1 MLLGNWLLGH
11 SLLVLLSLGTVF
23 NLCWLWIC
31 RNRLRFSRW
40 TVPLLAVLHTIFGVL
55 SVRCMAFLETG
66 SGGNMSLYGG
76 MFLMPV
82 FYGAVACAGKKRAAD
97 VFDVFT
103 VCMLFTL
110 LCARVNC
117 IWKGCCAGLPIPGT
131 GLRWPTRQLEIL
143 YYIAAL
149 ADMAPKAKN
158 GRQRGMMYPLYMA
171 SYGGFRFITE
181 FFRTSSSGQ
190 LLHMAHLWSAL
201 AVGLGISIYSEIQS
215 KQKKGGDKKCV
226 N

>member
-1 MLLGNWLLGH
+1 MLLENWLLGH

-31 RNRLRFSRW
+31 RDRVRFSRW

-82 FYGAVACAGKKRAAD
+82 FYGAVARAGKKKAAD

-117 IWKGCCAGLPIPGT
+117 IWKGCCAGLANKTAGDPLLHCCT
-131 GLRWPTRQLEIL
+131 GRYGAKGQKW
-143 YYIAAL
+143 AAERNAVSPVYGL
-149 ADMAPKAKN
+149 LW
-158 GRQRGMMYPLYMA
+158 RLPLYHGVLSYILQRPAAAPGA
-171 SYGGFRFITE
+171 SVVCTGCWTGHQHLFRDSEQTE
-181 FFRTSSSGQ
+181 ERRR
-190 LLHMAHLWSAL
+190 
-201 AVGLGISIYSEIQS
+201 
-215 KQKKGGDKKCV
+215 
-226 N
+226 

>member
-1 MLLGNWLLGH
+1 MLLENWLLGH

-31 RNRLRFSRW
+31 RDRVRFSRW

-82 FYGAVACAGKKRAAD
+82 FYGAVACAGKKKAAD

-117 IWKGCCAGLPIPGT
+117 IWKGCCAGLPIPGI
-131 GLRWPTRQLEIL
+131 GLRWPTR
-143 YYIAAL
+143 
-149 ADMAPKAKN
+149 
-158 GRQRGMMYPLYMA
+158 RQRPKMGGREGCCIPCIWPPMA
-171 SYGGFRFITE
+171 
-181 FFRTSSSGQ
+181 
-190 LLHMAHLWSAL
+190 ASAL
-201 AVGLGISIYSEIQS
+201 SRSSFVHPPAASCCTWRICGLHWLLDWASAFIQRFRANRRKAEIRS
-215 KQKKGGDKKCV
+215 V
-226 N
+226 